1 MKFEKINENK
11 LKIFLN
17 SDELPKADSLDEL
30 MSNTDRA
37 RNSFLEILNE
47 AYNKVG
53 FDTNNYK
60 IKIDAKSMVDGTFI
74 LTVTRVVNLVEKRKK
89 VKPKKIYKKDLVKK
103 TLVYSFND
111 IDEFLGLCH
120 EFKNSKLTSFD
131 GVCSRAFCYKLNNQ
145 YFLIIEDINQ
155 EDKNSAK
162 FFTTLV
168 EFCTF
173 VSDDKMFAI
182 SIKEHG
188 KLFIKNNSFVIGQSL

>member
-60 IKIDAKSMVDGTFI
+60 IKIDAKSMVDGTLFLLSLEL
-74 LTVTRVVNLVEKRKK
+74 LTLLRKEKSKAQKNL
-89 VKPKKIYKKDLVKK
+89 
-103 TLVYSFND
+103 
-111 IDEFLGLCH
+111 
-120 EFKNSKLTSFD
+120 
-131 GVCSRAFCYKLNNQ
+131 
-145 YFLIIEDINQ
+145 
-155 EDKNSAK
+155 
-162 FFTTLV
+162 
-168 EFCTF
+168 
-173 VSDDKMFAI
+173 
-182 SIKEHG
+182 
-188 KLFIKNNSFVIGQSL
+188 